1 MKSRT
6 LQNTKQNLIS
16 VSLKDSLLRRTRSQ
30 VRISMLRYVQ
40 HSVIISWNRVIS
52 KLLTRIFLLRQILR
66 TSSMIEQKFLIMY
79 SKYSMVIQTITSKRV
94 QISRSKILQFSL
106 RLVHSMNTI
115 QNAIILQRWIPRYA
129 VRFHS
134 DVTSVISYLAMT
146 MNFIRIQNVLSDI
159 LQQIQDHHSIISLS
173 SLRIQ
178 MVMIVMYHIM

>member
-1 MKSRT
+1 MKFRT
-6 LQNTKQNLIS
+6 LQNTKQNLIF
-16 VSLKDSLLRRTRSQ
+16 VSLKGSLLRRTRSQ
-30 VRISMLRYVQ
+30 ARISMLRYVQ
-40 HSVIISWNRVIS
+40 HSVIISWNQVTS

-66 TSSMIEQKFLIMY
+66 TISMIEQKFLIMY

-115 QNAIILQRWIPRYA
+115 QNAITLQRWIPKFA

-134 DVTSVISYLAMT
+134 DVTSVISYLVMT
-146 MNFIRIQNVLSDI
+146 MNSIRTPNVLSGI

-178 MVMIVMYHIM
+178 MVTIVMYHIM